1 MAIDIN
7 IDMDPVIDLKARRT
21 IDGNII
27 ILDHEDMDIVFMTEK
42 SKCITFP
49 KDTMSDKV
57 YASQDRMFKFLARK
71 GLISHGSIR
80 GGNVFGSMEAELMES
95 KIPGVDS
102 GQAFLYSIYEY
113 ITEERP
119 YFRSAAE
126 YDDDR
131 LDAMLRPSPEDS
143 TELGDVPQKSR
154 KGSHDSAVRP
164 YGFMYN
170 YSLVREG
177 NESEDS

>member
-1 MAIDIN
+1 MAININ

-21 IDGNII
+21 LDGNII
-27 ILDHEDMDIVFMTEK
+27 ILDHEDIDIVLVTEK
-42 SKCITFP
+42 NKCITFP
-49 KDTMSDKV
+49 KGAMSDKV
-57 YASQDRMFKFLARK
+57 YASQDRMFKFLAKK
-71 GLISHGSIR
+71 GIVSQGTIR

-95 KIPGVDS
+95 KIPGIDAS
-102 GQAFLYSIYEY
+102 QALLYSIYEY
-113 ITEERP
+113 ITDERP
-119 YFRSAAE
+119 YFKSASE

-154 KGSHDSAVRP
+154 KGSQYSAVRP

-177 NESEDS
+177 SESEDS